1 MGDRHSRAEHLP
13 AVRQATTG
21 DGRRHGQGEQVS
33 VRKPSGNLLLAQV
46 AVSSCGKAAGCSLSW
61 LAAAAAAEQ
70 LLLTRA
76 QPAVPVSVSTSA

>member
-1 MGDRHSRAEHLP
+1 M
-13 AVRQATTG
+13 
-21 DGRRHGQGEQVS
+21 
-33 VRKPSGNLLLAQV
+33 RKPSGNLLLAQV